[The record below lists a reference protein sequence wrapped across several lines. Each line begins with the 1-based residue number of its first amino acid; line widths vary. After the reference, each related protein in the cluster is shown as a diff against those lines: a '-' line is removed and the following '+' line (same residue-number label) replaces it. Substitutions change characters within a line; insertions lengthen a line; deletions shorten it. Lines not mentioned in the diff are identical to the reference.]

1 MQNNNQD
8 DHKEIAAM
16 VDSKKV
22 EFSDNSPEFMPEFKI
37 TPDELGMIGEYH
49 LSKYYAYNYN
59 SASGYISF
67 SDIAESNYAI
77 SRFNDVMDALSP
89 GEIRDK
95 LHSKYEEKQR
105 ILDQIDENFIKDLDA
120 L

>member
-16 VDSKKV
+16 EDSKKV
-22 EFSDNSPEFMPEFKI
+22 DFSDNSPEFMPEFKI

-49 LSKYYAYNYN
+49 LSKYFTHNCN
-59 SASGYISF
+59 FSSGHTSL
-67 SDIAESNYAI
+67 SDIAESIHAI

-95 LHSKYEEKQR
+95 LRSKYEENQK